1 MTITF
6 DKEYSQYWQTV
17 IQTML
22 DGLMIV
28 DPDGIILSINSAF
41 ERITG
46 YCKDE
51 LIGQSCEVLDC
62 DTCFGARARGGD
74 RHCALF
80 KNGKVRQ
87 RKCVLRRKNGESLH
101 ALKNAA
107 VLKDKDGVV
116 VGGVETLTDCTQ
128 LVAKERVI
136 TSLRRELGI
145 EDSFQGIIG
154 RSLPMNQVFDLIE
167 SAAQSEAPV
176 VIYGESGTG
185 KELVAA
191 AIHSLGS
198 RAKGPFIKVNCAALN
213 ESLLESELFGHV
225 KGAFTGA
232 DRTRVGRFEAA
243 NRGDIF
249 LDEIGDLPLS
259 TQAKLLR
266 VLQEKEIEK
275 VGDNRPVT
283 VDTRILSATNKDL
296 NRLMEEGCFRDDLYY
311 RIGVIPIYLPPLSER
326 REDIPLL
333 VDAFVNRIRLK
344 TRKPIKSIDK
354 TALRL
359 LASYDW
365 PGNVRELINVLEYA
379 FVLCSGDEIKSE
391 HLPANLTG
399 SPRSLSGRQSN
410 SRTQSSSDEKPR
422 LLGALKRTGGNKSEA
437 ARILGISRVTLW
449 KRLKAHDI
457 TVDRKIQG

>member
-311 RIGVIPIYLPPLSER
+311 RIGVIPIYLPPLRER

-422 LLGALKRTGGNKSEA
+422 LLEALKRTGGNKSEA